1 MREPQEHGEPV
12 RTRRA
17 AWSWQTD
24 EPTGIGSGW
33 VSGLLGAICGV
44 LGLGAVLCF
53 HYPWLLTTP
62 EARALYPVPLVR
74 GLLHLV
80 LVSGFLLGIVSL
92 TLRRN
97 KMLGAIAVT
106 ATMAAALLG
115 GSQVPEPSK
124 FGQYP

>member
-12 RTRRA
+12 RT
-17 AWSWQTD
+17 
-24 EPTGIGSGW
+24 
-33 VSGLLGAICGV
+33 
-44 LGLGAVLCF
+44 
-53 HYPWLLTTP
+53 
-62 EARALYPVPLVR
+62 LVR

-106 ATMAAALLG
+106 ATVRFEFAWPF
-115 GSQVPEPSK
+115 QRRRRCK
-124 FGQYP
+124 